1 MTTESRCAIL
11 TGESSTGGGQRSI
24 CGQARRGGLDYFEA
38 RRRKRNVIDYNHS
51 AVAIRK
57 SKRLSRKPTISSR

>member
-1 MTTESRCAIL
+1 MRFLLVKAA
-11 TGESSTGGGQRSI
+11 
-24 CGQARRGGLDYFEA
+24 QAAVSVLFADKLDAAALDYFEA